1 MKRILGGCLIVA
13 LALCFGLTAGTVSAA
28 EYSIKIGGGPT
39 GGTFNAFASGMAVYV
54 PKMDSGIK
62 ATAVGSG
69 GSVANVRRV
78 HAKESDFAL
87 SYGGDLWL
95 GANGKL
101 PKDVTK
107 YNDVRIIG
115 FLYGAP
121 AQLVVRANSKFKSVF
136 DLEGKRVAVGNAGSG
151 AAASCERFFRHIK
164 MWGKM
169 KRQFLGYSKAAQ
181 NFLDRKID
189 AFWLLVGYPNRSV
202 IEANSRAKIRLIN
215 VGDDAVKSGFYK
227 ALPFYKPMLIPA
239 GTYKDVPE
247 CRSFQDAT
255 FLTVNKEMP
264 ADLVYQ
270 LMTLLWSEKGMKE
283 MTTRKKTFKS
293 MNMENNFKGASVPL
307 HPGAIKFWE
316 EKGIKVAADLKP

>member
-1 MKRILGGCLIVA
+1 MRKGLVIGLAAILV
-13 LALCFGLTAGTVSAA
+13 LCFGLTAVQA
-28 EYSIKIGGGPT
+28 ESIKIGGGPT

-54 PKMDSGIK
+54 PKKDTGIQ

-78 HAKESDFAL
+78 HAKESDFGL

-101 PKDVTK
+101 PKDEAK
-107 YNDVRIIG
+107 YNNVRILG
-115 FLYGAP
+115 YLYGAP
-121 AQLVVRANSKFKSVF
+121 AQLVVRAGSKIQSAY
-136 DLEGKRVAVGNAGSG
+136 DLVDKRVAVGNAGSG
-151 AAASCERFFRHIK
+151 AAASCERFFRHIEV
-164 MWGKM
+164 WDKM

-181 NFLDRKID
+181 SFLDGKLD

-202 IEANSRAKIRLIN
+202 IEANARAKIRLIN
-215 VGDDAVKSGFYK
+215 VGDDAEKSGFYK
-227 ALPFYKPMLIPA
+227 ALPFYKPMTIPA
-239 GTYKDVPE
+239 GTYKDVGE

-255 FLTVNKEMP
+255 FLTVNKDLSD
-264 ADLVYQ
+264 DLVYKI
-270 LMTLLWSEKGMKE
+270 MTILWSEEGMKE

-293 MNMENNFKGASVPL
+293 MNMDNNFKGASVPL

-316 EKGIKVAADLKP
+316 EKGMKVAADLKP

>member
-1 MKRILGGCLIVA
+1 MKKVLIIA
-13 LALCFGLTAGTVSAA
+13 LAAALTLSFGLMAGTAAA
-28 EYSIKIGGGPT
+28 ESKIKIGGGPT
-39 GGTFNAFASGMAVYV
+39 GGTFNAFASGAAVYL
-54 PKMDSGIK
+54 PKKDADIV

-101 PKDVTK
+101 PKDANK

-115 FLYGAP
+115 YLYGAP
-121 AQLVVRANSKFKSVF
+121 AQLVVRADSKYQSVF
-136 DLEGKRVAVGNAGSG
+136 DLEGARVAVGNAGSG
-151 AAASCERFFRHIK
+151 AAASCERFLRHTK
-164 MWGKM
+164 MWDKM
-169 KRQFLGYSKAAQ
+169 KKQFLGYSKAAQ
-181 NFLDRKID
+181 NFLDGKID

-202 IEANSRAKIRLIN
+202 IEANARAQIRLLN
-215 VGDDAVKSGFYK
+215 VGDDAEKSGFYK

-239 GTYKDVPE
+239 ETYKGVGE
-247 CRSFQDAT
+247 CNSFQDAT
-255 FLTVNKEMP
+255 FLTVNKDIPDE
-264 ADLVYQ
+264 LVYKIASI
-270 LMTLLWSEKGMKE
+270 LWSEEGMKE
-283 MTTRKKTFKS
+283 MTTRKKTFQS

-316 EKGIKVAADLKP
+316 EKGVKVPDELK